1 MSSCVEIE
9 FDCLPLRSIGRV
21 DIPLDASP
29 AYQAKCE
36 RLKRAIEKH
45 GTHNSFYLHNA
56 SCKFYLTNN
65 PEIGSIEFTFVGTV
79 LTDELDQKTVH
90 ADLDVKL
97 ERETCDW
104 LTEPIVHWFHD
115 SVRHAVIVEFDQYI
129 QAGDLQQTL
138 KRLEKLREETDKQ
151 GGYMGM
157 YL

>member
-1 MSSCVEIE
+1 M
-9 FDCLPLRSIGRV
+9 
-21 DIPLDASP
+21 ASP
-29 AYQAKCE
+29 GRWFNRRSTK
-36 RLKRAIEKH
+36 
-45 GTHNSFYLHNA
+45 
-56 SCKFYLTNN
+56 